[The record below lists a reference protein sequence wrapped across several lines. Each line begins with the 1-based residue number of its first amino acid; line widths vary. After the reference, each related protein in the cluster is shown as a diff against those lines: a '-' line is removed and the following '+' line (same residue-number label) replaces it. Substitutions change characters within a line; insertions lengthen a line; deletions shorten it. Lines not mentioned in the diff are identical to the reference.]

1 MMQVIRQ
8 TRAIETFPDSS
19 DAMRSKHRCARVAG
33 PGLIAF
39 PVFAS
44 NIPSPGAVSNRSIQ
58 ECESFF
64 SHRKIG

>member
-1 MMQVIRQ
+1 MQVIRQ

-19 DAMRSKHRCARVAG
+19 DAMPSKHRCARVAG
-33 PGLIAF
+33 PGRIAC

-44 NIPSPGAVSNRSIQ
+44 NITSPGAVSKRSIQ